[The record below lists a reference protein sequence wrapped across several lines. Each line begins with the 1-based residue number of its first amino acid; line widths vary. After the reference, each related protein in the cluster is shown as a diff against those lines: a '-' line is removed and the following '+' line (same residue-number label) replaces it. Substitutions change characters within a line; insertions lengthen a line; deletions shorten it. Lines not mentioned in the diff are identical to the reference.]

1 MSKKTDIPGIYKVSE
16 GILIN
21 KDNDALLNYKNRKKI
36 LKSKDEKI
44 DNLETKVSELSSQ
57 MSEIKDILMK
67 VLTK

>member
-1 MSKKTDIPGIYKVSE
+1 MKKTEVQGIYKVSE
-16 GILIN
+16 GVLIN
-21 KDNDALLNYKNRKKI
+21 KDNDALSKYKKRRDL

-57 MSEIKDILMK
+57 MSEIKDLLMK